1 MDQTLVFNLNQQC
14 INGIR
19 SAGATTQLI
28 LVEGNAYTGAYTWVS
43 SGNAASLI
51 NLVDPNDNIAY
62 GNASLPSDLLT
73 YISANNPPSLII
85 ILRSIHKKIKTKR
98 SHHYFPFHT
107 T

>member
-62 GNASLPSDLLT
+62 GISPITCLPT
-73 YISANNPPSLII
+73 SAGTPP
-85 ILRSIHKKIKTKR
+85 RSRQKTKC
-98 SHHYFPFHT
+98 
-107 T
+107 